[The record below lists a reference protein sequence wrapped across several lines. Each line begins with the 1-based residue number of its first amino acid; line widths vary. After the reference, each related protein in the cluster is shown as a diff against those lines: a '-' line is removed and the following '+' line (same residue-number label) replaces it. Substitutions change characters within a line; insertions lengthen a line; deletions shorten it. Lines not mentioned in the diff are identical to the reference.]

1 MKAST
6 RGMLLSGLVY
16 PGLGQMLSGHK
27 RSGLIFVLGTSVG
40 LIVLFYRLMQRVYRV
55 MEQALP
61 RMVDQALDLQT
72 LKELVEHSS
81 AGGWG
86 AEVISLIGI
95 TGCWLAAIVHAYV
108 VGKKIDS
115 QAPSNK

>member
-16 PGLGQMLSGHK
+16 PGVGQLLAGHK
-27 RSGLIFVLGTSVG
+27 RSGLIFVLGTSAG
-40 LIVLFYRLMQRVYRV
+40 LIVLFYRLMQRAYRI

-61 RMVDQALDLQT
+61 RVADGSLDLQT
-72 LKELVEHSS
+72 IKQLVAHRST
-81 AGGWG
+81 GGWG
-86 AEVISLIGI
+86 IENFCLVGI
-95 TGCWLAAIVHAYV
+95 IGCWLAAIVHAYF

-115 QAPSNK
+115 HL